1 MAHFTPTRQIDSPE
15 RLEPPPRPQPHQV
28 RPGIVTTI
36 VFVVGAVSLGS
47 EIGAARLLAPFFG
60 ASTFVWANTIAT
72 VLVALAGGYWLGGK
86 LADRRPTLGTLCA
99 VLAAAALL
107 LGVVP
112 FVASPFLSAAA
123 RALSTISAGAFVGS
137 LLGVLALV
145 FVPIALLG
153 AAAPFAVRLS
163 VGSVAESGQVSGRLY
178 AVSTVGSLTGTFLA
192 ALVLIP
198 LLGTRQTF
206 LVFAL
211 ALGLVAM
218 AGLPRRF
225 VAVPLAIGAL
235 LFVPTGAIKAT
246 PGERVL
252 YETETP
258 YQYARVVQRPDGE
271 RWLELNEG
279 HAVHSLYR
287 PGSYLSGGYWDDPLV
302 LPFATRSAPLRRI
315 CILGDAAGTMARAFG
330 HFFPGTR
337 IEAVELDG
345 ALTEIGRRFFDLHA
359 PHLKT
364 ITADARVF
372 IRRPGPRYDAIV
384 LDAYRQPYI
393 PFYLTT
399 REFFAELRSRLAP
412 GGVVLVNAGHPP
424 GATGLEQVLA
434 ATMRAGFAYVRRDPA
449 DSFNTWLL
457 GSAAAPRSDRILRA
471 RPRLPAPLAPLA
483 TRVADRL
490 GPALAGGSV
499 YTDNRAPVEWL
510 IDQSLLDYAA
520 GKR

>member
-1 MAHFTPTRQIDSPE
+1 MAQITPTRQVDLPE
-15 RLEPPPRPQPHQV
+15 RFEPHQV
-28 RPGIVTTI
+28 RAGIITTI
-36 VFVVGAVSLGS
+36 VFVVGAASLGS

-72 VLVALAGGYWLGGK
+72 VLVALASGYWLGGK

-99 VLAAAALL
+99 VIAAAAML

-112 FVASPFLSAAA
+112 FVASPFLGAAA
-123 RALSTISAGAFVGS
+123 SALATVSAGAFVGS
-137 LLGVLALV
+137 LVGVLALV
-145 FVPIALLG
+145 FVPVALLG
-153 AAAPFAVRLS
+153 AVAPFAVRLS
-163 VGSVAESGQVSGRLY
+163 VNSVAKSGQVSGRLY
-178 AVSTVGSLTGTFLA
+178 AISTIGSLTGTFLA

-198 LLGTRQTF
+198 FLGTRQTF

-211 ALGLVAM
+211 ALGLVATV
-218 AGLPRRF
+218 GLPRRF
-225 VAVPLAIGAL
+225 VAVPFAIGAL
-235 LFVPTGAIKAT
+235 LLIPTGAIKGT
-246 PGERVL
+246 SGERVL

-258 YQYARVVQRPDGE
+258 YQYVRVVQRPDGE

-279 HAVHSLYR
+279 HAIHSLYR
-287 PGSYLSGGYWDDPLV
+287 PHSYLSGGYWDDPLV
-302 LPFATRSAPLRRI
+302 LPFATRAVPPRRI

-330 HFFPGTR
+330 HFFPSTR
-337 IEAVELDG
+337 IDAVELDG
-345 ALTEIGRRFFDLHA
+345 ALTEAGRRFFDLHA

-372 IRRPGPRYDAIV
+372 IRQPGPRYDVIIV
-384 LDAYRQPYI
+384 DAYRQPYI

-399 REFFAELRSRLAP
+399 REFFAEVRSRLTP

-424 GATGLEQVLA
+424 GATGLEKVLA
-434 ATMRAGFAYVRRDPA
+434 ATMRSDFPYVRRDPA
-449 DSFNTWLL
+449 DSFNTWLV
-457 GSAAAPRSDRILRA
+457 GSAGAPKSGRILRA
-471 RPRLPAPLAPLA
+471 EQRLPTPLSPLAS
-483 TRVADRL
+483 RVVNRI
-490 GPALAGGSV
+490 GPALDGGSV